1 MLAYGNPNRTYL
13 PYLKKETILDS
24 LLSEL
29 YSYTYPD
36 NNSQEVI
43 DEINQ
48 LIELTG
54 SIEDNEEAK
63 NRFKIYDENFQSYII
78 SALANTGIPK
88 EDIENLV
95 KEIHDDITPL
105 IVKLKYNFQR
115 IRPVQL
121 AYMLSMRLYPYQCK
135 SVDSPSYPSGHT
147 LQSKVYC
154 EVLGNRY
161 PKYYRQLQEL
171 AKDISDSRMYL
182 GVHYSSD
189 CEFAIYTADLI
200 LKHPEFKRKY
210 RL

>member
-13 PYLKKETILDS
+13 PYLIKETFLDS

-29 YSYTYPD
+29 YSYSYPD

-54 SIEDNEEAK
+54 SIENNEEAK
-63 NRFKIYDENFQSYII
+63 NRFKIYDENFQSYLI

-95 KEIHDDITPL
+95 KEIHEDITPL

-115 IRPVQL
+115 IRPFQL
-121 AYMLSMRLYPYQCK
+121 EA
-135 SVDSPSYPSGHT
+135 
-147 LQSKVYC
+147 
-154 EVLGNRY
+154 LGG
-161 PKYYRQLQEL
+161 E
-171 AKDISDSRMYL
+171 RMNKFY
-182 GVHYSSD
+182 
-189 CEFAIYTADLI
+189 E
-200 LKHPEFKRKY
+200 
-210 RL
+210 